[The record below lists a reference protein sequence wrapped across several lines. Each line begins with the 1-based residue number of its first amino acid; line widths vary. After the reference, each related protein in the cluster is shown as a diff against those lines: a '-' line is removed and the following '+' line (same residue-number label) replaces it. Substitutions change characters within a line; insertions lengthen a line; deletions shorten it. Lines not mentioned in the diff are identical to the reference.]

1 MNTALPPIVLQSIKV
16 EYQTTG
22 ISKEEILKKYNYTE
36 DQLPFNEWDYTTT
49 SYVEATETSQEPKL
63 VTEVVV
69 VSEAPSLP
77 APSLPAPSLPA
88 PSLPAPSLPAPPSD
102 EQDKTEANELRD
114 SINKTAKSIISKV
127 NSLLIESYGEDVSPK
142 DIKDLASTLLS
153 LKEATVGK
161 DPTVSIVVDNS
172 TNIQNNT
179 LMQIV
184 ETIKSAKRDC

>member
-36 DQLPFNEWDYTTT
+36 DQLPFNEWDYTTA
-49 SYVEATETSQEPKL
+49 SYVEATEPSQEPKL

-77 APSLPAPSLPA
+77 AI
-88 PSLPAPSLPAPPSD
+88 PSD
-102 EQDKTEANELRD
+102 EEQEPTEADELRD

>member
-49 SYVEATETSQEPKL
+49 SYVEATEASQEPKL

-77 APSLPAPSLPA
+77 ALPSDD
-88 PSLPAPSLPAPPSD
+88 D
-102 EQDKTEANELRD
+102 EQDNTEANELRD

-127 NSLLIESYGEDVSPK
+127 NSMLIESYGEDVSPK

>member
-63 VTEVVV
+63 VTDVVV

-77 APSLPAPSLPA
+77 ALPSDD
-88 PSLPAPSLPAPPSD
+88 D
-102 EQDKTEANELRD
+102 EQDNTEANELRD

-127 NSLLIESYGEDVSPK
+127 NSMLIESYGEDVSPK

>member
-22 ISKEEILKKYNYTE
+22 ISKEELLKKYNYTE
-36 DQLPFNEWDYTTT
+36 DQLPFNEWDYTT

-77 APSLPAPSLPA
+77 AL
-88 PSLPAPSLPAPPSD
+88 PSD
-102 EQDKTEANELRD
+102 DEPDNTEANELRD

>member
-1 MNTALPPIVLQSIKV
+1 MNSALPPIVLQSIKV

-22 ISKEEILKKYNYTE
+22 ISKEEILKKYGYTE

-49 SYVEATETSQEPKL
+49 SYVEATEASQEPKL

-77 APSLPAPSLPA
+77 ALPSD
-88 PSLPAPSLPAPPSD
+88 D
-102 EQDKTEANELRD
+102 EQDNTEASELRD

>member
-77 APSLPAPSLPA
+77 AIPSDD
-88 PSLPAPSLPAPPSD
+88 D
-102 EQDKTEANELRD
+102 EQDNTEASELRD

>member
-22 ISKEEILKKYNYTE
+22 ISKEEILKKYRYTE

-49 SYVEATETSQEPKL
+49 SYVEATEPSQEPKL

-77 APSLPAPSLPA
+77 ALPSD
-88 PSLPAPSLPAPPSD
+88 D
-102 EQDKTEANELRD
+102 EQDNTEANELRD

>member
-1 MNTALPPIVLQSIKV
+1 MNTALPPIVLQSIKM

-22 ISKEEILKKYNYTE
+22 ISKEEILKKYGYTE
-36 DQLPFNEWDYTTT
+36 DQLPFNEWDYTVT
-49 SYVEATETSQEPKL
+49 YAEPMEVSQEPKL
-63 VTEVVV
+63 VTEVIVP
-69 VSEAPSLP
+69 EKPALPSTQE
-77 APSLPAPSLPA
+77 SSTD
-88 PSLPAPSLPAPPSD
+88 D
-102 EQDKTEANELRD
+102 EMKEPTEADILRE
-114 SINKTAKSIISKV
+114 SINKTAKSIITKV
-127 NSLLIESYGEDVSPK
+127 NTLLVESYGEDVSPK

>member
-22 ISKEEILKKYNYTE
+22 ISKEEILKKYRYTE

-49 SYVEATETSQEPKL
+49 SYVEATEPSQEPKL

-77 APSLPAPSLPA
+77 ALPSD
-88 PSLPAPSLPAPPSD
+88 D
-102 EQDKTEANELRD
+102 EQDNTEASELRD

>member
-22 ISKEEILKKYNYTE
+22 ISKEEILKKYGYTE
-36 DQLPFNEWDYTTT
+36 DQLPFNEWDYTAT
-49 SYVEATETSQEPKL
+49 SYVEATEASQEPKL

-77 APSLPAPSLPA
+77 AI
-88 PSLPAPSLPAPPSD
+88 PSD
-102 EQDKTEANELRD
+102 DAQDNTEANELRD

>member
-22 ISKEEILKKYNYTE
+22 ISKEEILKKYGYTE
-36 DQLPFNEWDYTTT
+36 DQLPFNEWDYTT
-49 SYVEATETSQEPKL
+49 SYVEATEPSQEPKL

-69 VSEAPSLP
+69 SEAPSIP
-77 APSLPAPSLPA
+77 AL
-88 PSLPAPSLPAPPSD
+88 PSD
-102 EQDKTEANELRD
+102 EQDNSEANELRD

>member
-36 DQLPFNEWDYTTT
+36 DQLPFNEWDYTT
-49 SYVEATETSQEPKL
+49 SYVEATEASQEPKL
-63 VTEVVV
+63 VTEAIV

-77 APSLPAPSLPA
+77 ALPSD
-88 PSLPAPSLPAPPSD
+88 D
-102 EQDKTEANELRD
+102 EQDNTEANELRD

-127 NSLLIESYGEDVSPK
+127 NSMLIESYGEDVSPK

>member
-22 ISKEEILKKYNYTE
+22 ISKEEILKKYNYSE

-77 APSLPAPSLPA
+77 ALPSDDD
-88 PSLPAPSLPAPPSD
+88 D
-102 EQDKTEANELRD
+102 EQDNTEANELRD

>member
-49 SYVEATETSQEPKL
+49 SYVEATEASQEPKL
-63 VTEVVV
+63 VTEVIV

-77 APSLPAPSLPA
+77 ALPSD
-88 PSLPAPSLPAPPSD
+88 D
-102 EQDKTEANELRD
+102 EQDTTEANELRD

-127 NSLLIESYGEDVSPK
+127 NSMLIESYGEDVSPK

>member
-22 ISKEEILKKYNYTE
+22 ISKEEILKKYGYTE

-49 SYVEATETSQEPKL
+49 SYVEAPETSQEPKL

-69 VSEAPSLP
+69 VSETPSLP
-77 APSLPAPSLPA
+77 AIPSD
-88 PSLPAPSLPAPPSD
+88 D
-102 EQDKTEANELRD
+102 EQDNTEANELRD

-172 TNIQNNT
+172 TSIQNNT

>member
-22 ISKEEILKKYNYTE
+22 ISKEEILKKYRYTE

-77 APSLPAPSLPA
+77 ALPSD
-88 PSLPAPSLPAPPSD
+88 D
-102 EQDKTEANELRD
+102 EQDNTEASELRD

-184 ETIKSAKRDC
+184 ETIKSAKSDC

>member
-49 SYVEATETSQEPKL
+49 SYVEATEPSQEPKL
-63 VTEVVV
+63 VAEVVV

-77 APSLPAPSLPA
+77 ALPSD
-88 PSLPAPSLPAPPSD
+88 D
-102 EQDKTEANELRD
+102 EQDNTEANELRD

>member
-63 VTEVVV
+63 VTEVIV

-77 APSLPAPSLPA
+77 ALPSD
-88 PSLPAPSLPAPPSD
+88 D
-102 EQDKTEANELRD
+102 EQDNTEANELRD

-127 NSLLIESYGEDVSPK
+127 NSMLIESYGEDVSPK

>member
-49 SYVEATETSQEPKL
+49 SYVEATEPSQEPKL
-63 VTEVVV
+63 VTEVIV

-77 APSLPAPSLPA
+77 ALPSDD
-88 PSLPAPSLPAPPSD
+88 D
-102 EQDKTEANELRD
+102 EQDNTEANELRD

>member
-22 ISKEEILKKYNYTE
+22 ISKEEILKKYSYTE
-36 DQLPFNEWDYTTT
+36 DQLPFNEWDYTTP
-49 SYVEATETSQEPKL
+49 SYVEATEPSQEPKL
-63 VTEVVV
+63 VTEVIV

-77 APSLPAPSLPA
+77 ALPSDD
-88 PSLPAPSLPAPPSD
+88 D
-102 EQDKTEANELRD
+102 EQDNTEASELRD

-127 NSLLIESYGEDVSPK
+127 NSMLIESYGEDVSPK

>member
-22 ISKEEILKKYNYTE
+22 ISKEEILKKYSYSE
-36 DQLPFNEWDYTTT
+36 DQLPFNEWDYTT
-49 SYVEATETSQEPKL
+49 SYVEATEASQEPKL
-63 VTEVVV
+63 VTEVIV

-77 APSLPAPSLPA
+77 ALPSD
-88 PSLPAPSLPAPPSD
+88 D
-102 EQDKTEANELRD
+102 EQDNTEANDLRD

>member
-69 VSEAPSLP
+69 VSEAPSLQ
-77 APSLPAPSLPA
+77 APSLPALPSD
-88 PSLPAPSLPAPPSD
+88 D
-102 EQDKTEANELRD
+102 EQDNTEANELRD

>member
-49 SYVEATETSQEPKL
+49 SYVEATEASQEPKL
-63 VTEVVV
+63 VTEVI

-77 APSLPAPSLPA
+77 ALPSD
-88 PSLPAPSLPAPPSD
+88 D
-102 EQDKTEANELRD
+102 EQDNTEANELRD

-127 NSLLIESYGEDVSPK
+127 NSMLIESYGEDVSPK

>member
-77 APSLPAPSLPA
+77 AL
-88 PSLPAPSLPAPPSD
+88 PSD
-102 EQDKTEANELRD
+102 NEQDNTEANELRD

>member
-36 DQLPFNEWDYTTT
+36 DQLPFNEWDYTT

-77 APSLPAPSLPA
+77 AL
-88 PSLPAPSLPAPPSD
+88 PSD
-102 EQDKTEANELRD
+102 DEPDNTEANELRD

>member
-69 VSEAPSLP
+69 SEAPSLP
-77 APSLPAPSLPA
+77 ALH
-88 PSLPAPSLPAPPSD
+88 SD
-102 EQDKTEANELRD
+102 EAQEPTEADELRD

-172 TNIQNNT
+172 TSIQNNT

>member
-1 MNTALPPIVLQSIKV
+1 MNSALPPIVLQSIKV

-22 ISKEEILKKYNYTE
+22 ISKEEILKKYNYSE

-49 SYVEATETSQEPKL
+49 SYVEASEASQEPKL

-77 APSLPAPSLPA
+77 ALPSD
-88 PSLPAPSLPAPPSD
+88 D
-102 EQDKTEANELRD
+102 EQDNTEANDLRD

>member
-1 MNTALPPIVLQSIKV
+1 MNTALAPIVLQSIKV

-22 ISKEEILKKYNYTE
+22 ISKEEILKKYNYSE

-77 APSLPAPSLPA
+77 ALPSD
-88 PSLPAPSLPAPPSD
+88 D
-102 EQDKTEANELRD
+102 EQDNTEANDLRD

>member
-77 APSLPAPSLPA
+77 AI
-88 PSLPAPSLPAPPSD
+88 PSD
-102 EQDKTEANELRD
+102 EQDNTEANELRD

>member
-36 DQLPFNEWDYTTT
+36 DQLPFDEWDYTTT
-49 SYVEATETSQEPKL
+49 YVEAPETSQEPKL
-63 VTEVVV
+63 VTTVLVGETPKV
-69 VSEAPSLP
+69 P
-77 APSLPAPSLPA
+77 ATV
-88 PSLPAPSLPAPPSD
+88 SD
-102 EQDKTEANELRD
+102 EEQEPTEADELRD
-114 SINKTAKSIISKV
+114 SINKTAKSIITKV

-172 TNIQNNT
+172 TSIQNNT

>member
-49 SYVEATETSQEPKL
+49 SYVEATEPSQEPKL

-77 APSLPAPSLPA
+77 ALPSD
-88 PSLPAPSLPAPPSD
+88 D
-102 EQDKTEANELRD
+102 EQDNTEANDLRD

-127 NSLLIESYGEDVSPK
+127 NSMLIESYGEDVSPK

>member
-1 MNTALPPIVLQSIKV
+1 MNSALPPIVLQSIKV
-16 EYQTTG
+16 QYQTTG
-22 ISKEEILKKYNYTE
+22 ISKEEILKKYGYTE

-77 APSLPAPSLPA
+77 ALPSD
-88 PSLPAPSLPAPPSD
+88 D
-102 EQDKTEANELRD
+102 EQDNTEANELRD

>member
-1 MNTALPPIVLQSIKV
+1 MNSALPPIVLQSIKV

-22 ISKEEILKKYNYTE
+22 ISKEEILKKYSYTE

-77 APSLPAPSLPA
+77 ALPSD
-88 PSLPAPSLPAPPSD
+88 D
-102 EQDKTEANELRD
+102 EQDNTEANELRD

>member
-49 SYVEATETSQEPKL
+49 SYVEATEASQEPKL
-63 VTEVVV
+63 VTEVIV

-77 APSLPAPSLPA
+77 ALPSD
-88 PSLPAPSLPAPPSD
+88 D
-102 EQDKTEANELRD
+102 EQDNTEANDLRD

>member
-1 MNTALPPIVLQSIKV
+1 MNTTLPPIVLQSIKV

-22 ISKEEILKKYNYTE
+22 ISKEELLKKYNYTE
-36 DQLPFNEWDYTTT
+36 DQLPFNEWDYTKT
-49 SYVEATETSQEPKL
+49 YAEPTEVSQEPKL
-63 VTEVVV
+63 VTEVIVP
-69 VSEAPSLP
+69 EKPALP
-77 APSLPAPSLPA
+77 NTQESNTD
-88 PSLPAPSLPAPPSD
+88 D
-102 EQDKTEANELRD
+102 ETKEPTEAEILRE
-114 SINKTAKSIISKV
+114 SINKTAKSIITKV
-127 NSLLIESYGEDVSPK
+127 NTLLVESYGEDVSPK

>member
-1 MNTALPPIVLQSIKV
+1 MNSALPPIVLQSIKV

-36 DQLPFNEWDYTTT
+36 DQLPFNEWDYTVT
-49 SYVEATETSQEPKL
+49 YAEPTEVSREPKL
-63 VTEVVV
+63 VTEVIVP
-69 VSEAPSLP
+69 EKPALPSTQE
-77 APSLPAPSLPA
+77 SSTD
-88 PSLPAPSLPAPPSD
+88 D
-102 EQDKTEANELRD
+102 EMKEPTEAEILRE
-114 SINKTAKSIISKV
+114 SINKTAKSIITKV
-127 NSLLIESYGEDVSPK
+127 NTLLVESYGEDVSPK

>member
-77 APSLPAPSLPA
+77 AIPSD
-88 PSLPAPSLPAPPSD
+88 D
-102 EQDKTEANELRD
+102 EQDNTEANELRD

-127 NSLLIESYGEDVSPK
+127 NSMLIESYGEDVSPK

>member
-49 SYVEATETSQEPKL
+49 SYVEASEASQEPKL
-63 VTEVVV
+63 VTEVIV

-77 APSLPAPSLPA
+77 ALPSD
-88 PSLPAPSLPAPPSD
+88 D
-102 EQDKTEANELRD
+102 EQDNTEANDLRD

-127 NSLLIESYGEDVSPK
+127 NSMLIESYGEDVSPK

>member
-22 ISKEEILKKYNYTE
+22 ISKEEILKKYGYTE

-77 APSLPAPSLPA
+77 AIPSD
-88 PSLPAPSLPAPPSD
+88 D
-102 EQDKTEANELRD
+102 EQDNTEANDLRD

>member
-69 VSEAPSLP
+69 VSEAPCLP
-77 APSLPAPSLPA
+77 APSPPALPSD
-88 PSLPAPSLPAPPSD
+88 D
-102 EQDKTEANELRD
+102 EQDNTEASELRD